1 MSINPA
7 LANYLHMFATA
18 PGTRK
23 VPQDQVIFNE
33 GDPGDAMYVVLD
45 GAVRIES
52 NGKVLS
58 RLHSA
63 DIFGEMALVDDSLRS
78 ASAIADTDCTLAA
91 VDQERFEEM
100 IRETPYFYKYLLH
113 LLAERLRAKDHPRP
127 Q

>member
-7 LANYLHMFATA
+7 LANYLQMFSTA
-18 PGTRK
+18 PGTR
-23 VPQDQVIFNE
+23 QFSTNQVIFNE

-52 NGKVLS
+52 SGKVLS

-91 VDQERFEEM
+91 VDQEFVPGSNKWALDL
-100 IRETPYFYKYLLH
+100 T
-113 LLAERLRAKDHPRP
+113 
-127 Q
+127 